1 MSIMSY
7 DAKLAGNQ
15 DPKERAYA
23 PGTSIVLAMVWVW
36 LDSKY
41 KWQMHLVHML

>member
-1 MSIMSY
+1 MSY

-23 PGTSIVLAMVWVW
+23 PGTSIVLAMV
-36 LDSKY
+36 
-41 KWQMHLVHML
+41 